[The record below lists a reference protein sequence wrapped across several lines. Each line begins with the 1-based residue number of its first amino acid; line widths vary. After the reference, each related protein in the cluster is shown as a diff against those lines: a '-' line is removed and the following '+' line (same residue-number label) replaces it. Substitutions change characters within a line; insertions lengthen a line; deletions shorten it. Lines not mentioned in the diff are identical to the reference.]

1 MFLLKHNQ
9 EGDYPFHC
17 PRPVNK
23 NITPENFERKSRAN
37 VSVVKKN
44 KWSAIRKQA
53 ILDYYTHES
62 ATKRQKLVHE
72 RPSVQFI
79 EERERVFERHSPP
92 NAFVTHEENEP
103 APVQPPAEVEHHLAA
118 QVLHCMFND
127 RSLAMKQRFHS
138 IVASRLMVYRMRFFA
153 PVYAKE
159 YIDAHIKEVKAGL
172 LSALTVQLDDLI
184 VRTELRVELMK
195 HSAHAKQ
202 AAEQITFQT
211 EDEARSE
218 KLLTREPTKLMLRYS
233 PCAFHATP
241 YTLNRLRLL
250 WDQALCL
257 PPRSA

>member
-1 MFLLKHNQ
+1 MLVSMHNQ

-17 PRPVNK
+17 PKPVNK
-23 NITPENFERKSRAN
+23 NISLENFERKSGAS
-37 VSVVKKN
+37 VSFEKKK

-72 RPSVQFI
+72 RTGVRFT

-92 NAFVTHEENEP
+92 NAFITHGENKP
-103 APVQPPAEVEHHLAA
+103 APVQPPAEVWHPLAA
-118 QVLHCMFND
+118 QVLQFIFND
-127 RSLAMKQRFHS
+127 TSLTSNQRFHI
-138 IVASRLMVYRMRFFA
+138 IVASLLMVYRMRFFA

-159 YIDAHIKEVKAGL
+159 HVDARIKEVKAGL
-172 LSALTVQLDDLI
+172 LSALIVQLDDLI

-202 AAEQITFQT
+202 AAEQITFQS
-211 EDEARSE
+211 EHEALSE
-218 KLLTREPTKLMLRYS
+218 KLLSREPRKLMLRFSSNCFY
-233 PCAFHATP
+233 ATP

-250 WDQALCL
+250 RALCF
-257 PPRSA
+257 PPRSSI